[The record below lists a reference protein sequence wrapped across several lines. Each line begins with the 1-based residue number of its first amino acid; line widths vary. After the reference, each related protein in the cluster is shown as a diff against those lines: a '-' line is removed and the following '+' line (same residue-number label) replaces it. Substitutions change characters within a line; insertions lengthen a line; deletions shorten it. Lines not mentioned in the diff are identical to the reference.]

1 MKVKA
6 ELADYVGL
14 IIVVLV
20 FVVEFLFVRPL

>member
-20 FVVEFLFVRPL
+20 FVIEFLFVRPL